1 MPSGPVGK
9 ARRRLHELLED
20 SFSLFG
26 SRDAKSEAQLCATR
40 PTSAARAPDILTI
53 FSETKGRI
61 THARYFYLGIVIEKH
76 SEKNSAKLR
85 VYIIIINYNIVSV
98 KSQRQNLSRKLI
110 DYFFSIFCLKFMLM
124 SVFNFVFSPI
134 SSPLAEMQVRPRT
147 SLPVKSNDGDIAE
160 NGHFQPPRSRSGW
173 GSRPLSA
180 GPFHRPNL
188 PDVDTRRILVD
199 SQLPPEDP
207 AVPLIASIKR
217 ELEKFSPQ

>member
-1 MPSGPVGK
+1 MINFFARTSSAVKDPGVIGPIVWNLRRQNLSAEDNGTSGTDVDPTYTMPSGPVGK

-61 THARYFYLGIVIEKH
+61 THA
-76 SEKNSAKLR
+76 
-85 VYIIIINYNIVSV
+85 
-98 KSQRQNLSRKLI
+98 
-110 DYFFSIFCLKFMLM
+110 
-124 SVFNFVFSPI
+124 SPI
-134 SSPLAEMQVRPRT
+134 SPPLAEMQVRPRT

-188 PDVDTRRILVD
+188 PDVDARRILVD